1 MVVWIVFPFPRVAV
15 DALHQTSVS
24 PTATCCHGDANTPL
38 HQMNPGEHV
47 FFFFFYFP
55 TLRGTF
61 CLQKALNTH
70 THTHT
75 RSHRMSWMI
84 MNNQVI
90 DLNIPISQTNFCT
103 VKSLTVHTLTRSKAE
118 IKTKH
123 SAKTK
128 GVTKGVVRSCYN
140 TVFGHSFAHLCCYNL
155 LICVLFKIL
164 MCIFR
169 FYFYFIWS
177 VLYRPHLLHFFLR
190 FPTFVGPVKS
200 LFSPGSFSF
209 LGSRV

>member
-1 MVVWIVFPFPRVAV
+1 MPCTRPLYHPLPPVATVTQTHRYIRWIQV
-15 DALHQTSVS
+15 
-24 PTATCCHGDANTPL
+24 N
-38 HQMNPGEHV
+38 M
-47 FFFFFYFP
+47 FFFFLFP
-55 TLRGTF
+55 NSKRDILFAKGIE
-61 CLQKALNTH
+61 H

-128 GVTKGVVRSCYN
+128 GVRKGVVRSCYN

-190 FPTFVGPVKS
+190 FPTFVRPVKS